1 MPINKIVDSF
11 DEAVADIEDGAV
23 ILVGGFGTVVSA
35 PSCLLEAV
43 YRKGVK
49 NLTTVSNT
57 SGFGADVWRMQG
69 APFPED
75 MDILVRNERLK
86 KAIVSAPVSALYVN
100 NFEKLLRAGKV
111 EIEMVP
117 QGTLAERVRA
127 AKAGLGGVYVPTGIG
142 TVVEK
147 GKEKKVIDGREY
159 LLELP
164 IKGDFALIH
173 AHRGD
178 RWGNL
183 VYRGTSRTF
192 NPTMA
197 GAATVTIAEVDEI
210 VELGELDP
218 ECIVTPGVYV
228 DRVVERPKV
237 APDQGAEITDEQSI
251 ESRKKYEAEMQDAI
265 RTAKERGLRRE

>member
-1 MPINKIVDSF
+1 MPIDKIVNSF

-23 ILVGGFGTVVSA
+23 IMVGGFGTVVSI
-35 PSCLLEAV
+35 PSLLLDAI

-49 NLTTVSNT
+49 NLTTVSNST
-57 SGFGADVWRMQG
+57 GFGADVWKLQN

-75 MDILVRNERLK
+75 MDILVRNERIK
-86 KAIVSAPVSALYVN
+86 KAIVSAPVSAMYVN

-111 EIEMVP
+111 DIEMVP

-142 TVVEK
+142 TVVEE

-164 IKGDFALIH
+164 IRADFALIH
-173 AHRGD
+173 AYRGD

-197 GAATVTIAEVDEI
+197 GAARVTIAEVDEI
-210 VELGELDP
+210 VDLGDLDP
-218 ECIVTPGVYV
+218 ECIVTPGIYV
-228 DRVVERPKV
+228 DRVVARPK
-237 APDQGAEITDEQSI
+237 PPSDQGEITDEQALA
-251 ESRKKYEAEMQDAI
+251 SRQRYEDEIKATVAK
-265 RTAKERGLRRE
+265 AKERGGSQ

>member
-1 MPINKIVDSF
+1 MPINKIVNSF

-23 ILVGGFGTVVSA
+23 IMVGGFGTVVSI
-35 PSCLLEAV
+35 PSLLLEAI

-49 NLTTVSNT
+49 NLTTISNST
-57 SGFGADVWRMQG
+57 GFGSDVWKMQG

-75 MDILVRNERLK
+75 MDILVRNERIK
-86 KAIVSAPVSALYVN
+86 KSIVSAPVSALYVN

-117 QGTLAERVRA
+117 QGTLAERIRA
-127 AKAGLGGVYVPTGIG
+127 AKAGLGGIYVPTGVG
-142 TVVEK
+142 TVVEE
-147 GKEKKVIDGREY
+147 GKEKKTIDGREY

-164 IKGDFALIH
+164 IKADFALIH
-173 AHRGD
+173 AHKGD

-197 GAATVTIAEVDEI
+197 GAARITIAEVDRI
-210 VELGELDP
+210 VELGELNP

-228 DRVVERPKV
+228 DRVVERPE
-237 APDQGAEITDEQSI
+237 ATLAQEEITDAQAL
-251 ESRKKYEAEMQDAI
+251 ESRKRTEQEIRETIEKAE
-265 RTAKERGLRRE
+265 ERGLRRE

>member
-1 MPINKIVDSF
+1 MPINKIVASF

-23 ILVGGFGTVVSA
+23 IMVGGFGTVVSM
-35 PSCLLEAV
+35 PSCLLEALD
-43 YRKGVK
+43 RKGVK
-49 NLTTVSNT
+49 NLTTVSNS

-69 APFPED
+69 AKFPED
-75 MDILVRNERLK
+75 MDI
-86 KAIVSAPVSALYVN
+86 SAPVSAMYVN

-111 EIEMVP
+111 DIEMVP

-127 AKAGLGGVYVPTGIG
+127 AKAGIGGFYVPVGIG
-142 TVVEK
+142 TVVEE
-147 GKEKKVIDGREY
+147 GKEKKVIDGRQY

-164 IKGDFALIH
+164 IKADFALIH
-173 AHRGD
+173 AHKGD

-197 GAATVTIAEVDEI
+197 GAARVTIAEVDEI

-218 ECIVTPGVYV
+218 EAIVTPGVYV
-228 DRVVERPKV
+228 DRVVARTKE
-237 APDQGAEITDEQSI
+237 APVQEGEITDTQAE
-251 ESRKKYEAEMQDAI
+251 ESKRKYEADIKE
-265 RTAKERGLRRE
+265 AKKGKGTRK

>member
-1 MPINKIVDSF
+1 MPINKIVGSF

-23 ILVGGFGTVVSA
+23 IMVGGFGTVVST
-35 PSCLLEAV
+35 PSLLLEAL

-49 NLTTVSNT
+49 DLTTVSNS
-57 SGFGADVWRMQG
+57 SGFGADVWKLQG

-75 MDILVRNERLK
+75 MDILVRNERIK

-111 EIEMVP
+111 DIEMVP

-127 AKAGLGGVYVPTGIG
+127 AKAGIGGFYVPVGLG
-142 TVVEK
+142 TVVEQ

-164 IKGDFALIH
+164 IKADFALVH
-173 AHRGD
+173 AHKGD

-197 GAATVTIAEVDEI
+197 GAARVTIAEVDEI
-210 VELGELDP
+210 VELGDLDP
-218 ECIVTPGVYV
+218 ESIVTPGVYV
-228 DRVVERPKV
+228 DRVVARPQPP
-237 APDQGAEITDEQSI
+237 ADQGEITDPQALESKKRYEAEITESI
-251 ESRKKYEAEMQDAI
+251 KRAE
-265 RTAKERGLRRE
+265 ERGLRRE